1 MHAERVSGSIRGFLR
16 SAKAFAAALDALIEQ
31 QLPEIAG
38 HTLTLSQL
46 KLLRLVAVADAY
58 TVSDAAAFLGVSTA
72 AASRAVD
79 KMVHMGLL
87 RRAQAVEDRRA
98 IHLSLTE
105 SGCQLL
111 ARFQAAN
118 YRALERAFAELP
130 LEGLRRTASRL
141 DRLSVGIL
149 ELVDDPEDLCL
160 RCGICDREECLLQE
174 LTGRP
179 CAYHRAR
186 TGAGQRPHHRREPA
200 Q

>member
-1 MHAERVSGSIRGFLR
+1 MHAERASGSIRDFLR
-16 SAKAFAAALDALIEQ
+16 SAKAFAVALDVLIEQ

-38 HTLTLSQL
+38 HRLTLSQL

-58 TVSDAAAFLGVSTA
+58 TVRDAAAFLGVSTA
-72 AASRAVD
+72 AGSRAVD
-79 KMVHMGLL
+79 QMVHMGLL

-118 YRALERAFAELP
+118 YRALERAFAEMP
-130 LEGLRRTASRL
+130 LESLRRTATRL

-149 ELVDDPEDLCL
+149 EVLDDPEDLCL
-160 RCGICDREECLLQE
+160 RCGICDREECLLQD
-174 LTGRP
+174 LTGRA
-179 CAYHRAR
+179 CTYHRAR
-186 TGAGQRPHHRREPA
+186 AGTARLPHQRRESA